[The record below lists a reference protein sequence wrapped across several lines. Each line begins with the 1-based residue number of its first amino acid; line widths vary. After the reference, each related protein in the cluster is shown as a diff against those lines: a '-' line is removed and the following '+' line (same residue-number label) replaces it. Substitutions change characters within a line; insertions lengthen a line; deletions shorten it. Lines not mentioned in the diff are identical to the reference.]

1 VSDFATAA
9 IAAARAALGLLGWPA
24 EIFWQATP
32 ADLLL
37 VLEARLGTADVPDV
51 PDVAALKRMMESHA
65 DGR

>member
-51 PDVAALKRMMESHA
+51 AALKRMMESHA